1 MMNATSEN
9 GTKKIYE
16 MEKERAL
23 VARQLN
29 IAKGRQ
35 ALTIKK
41 LKQQG
46 FEVLPVGAVEEQV
59 KSPTV
64 PDLPTPTVDAISEE
78 EDEKEEL
85 SVWVV
90 VRDIGLAAL
99 SALVTKLVIDY
110 TYPRLRALVMPA
122 PIVADEVV
130 RDDVWNNQSIF
141 K

>member
-1 MMNATSEN
+1 MTSATSEN
-9 GTKKIYE
+9 ETKKIYE

-46 FEVLPVGAVEEQV
+46 FEVLPVPVVEEVQE

-64 PDLPTPTVDAISEE
+64 ADLPSLTRDVS

-85 SVWVV
+85 TVWVM

-99 SALVTKLVIDY
+99 SALITKLVIDY
-110 TYPRLRALVMPA
+110 SYPRLRALVIPA
-122 PIVADEVV
+122 PPPLDEEV
-130 RDDVWNNQSIF
+130 RDDVWHNQSIF